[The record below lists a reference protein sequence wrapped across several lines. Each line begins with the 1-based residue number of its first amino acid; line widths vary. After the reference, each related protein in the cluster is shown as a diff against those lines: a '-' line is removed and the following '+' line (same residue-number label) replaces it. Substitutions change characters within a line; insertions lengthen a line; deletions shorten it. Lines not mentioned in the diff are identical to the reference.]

1 MPLSVLLIMDM
12 FQSDEDRILTL
23 VTRKLMGEATSSELD
38 ELSSLIAEN
47 PSYEILIQSLTHIWD
62 SSPVI
67 DEEFLEAT
75 FVAHIDRMKSNGC
88 EFESYETAIE
98 ARRPWYSPKRMLVP
112 AFSVFAIITAVYFLF
127 GGRASENKPVMAEG
141 KEIKNEISTRNG
153 NRTRIQLLDGSTVWL
168 NAGSKLDYGKDFG
181 GAKREVYLTGEAFFD
196 VTKNPEKPFII
207 HTNAIDVK
215 VIGTQFNVRC
225 YPTDKMVETSLIKG
239 SVEVLVKNRGEKW
252 VLKPNEKLLVEN
264 VTSLP
269 LKRSKDEAEPVRARQ
284 VLVAIKPLT
293 YQNNDSVSVEAAWV
307 RNKLSFQDESFA
319 EVAQK
324 MERWYDVEFEF
335 RTEGLKNLSVYGS
348 FTSETLQQALE
359 ALEFSFGFKYSM
371 QGKKVIIY

>member
-1 MPLSVLLIMDM
+1 M

-23 VTRKLMGEATSSELD
+23 VTRKVMGEATSSELE
-38 ELSSLIAEN
+38 ELSSLIADN
-47 PSYEILIQSLTHIWD
+47 PSYEILIQSLTHIWT
-62 SSPVI
+62 SSPVV
-67 DEEFLEAT
+67 DEDFLEAT
-75 FVAHIDRMKSNGC
+75 FIAHAERMKSNGC
-88 EFESYETAIE
+88 GFDSYEPVIDSK
-98 ARRPWYSPKRMLVP
+98 RPWYTSKKLLVP
-112 AFSVFAIITAVYFLF
+112 VFSLLAIVATYFLWP
-127 GGRASENKPVMAEG
+127 GQSSDNNPALVAEQ
-141 KEIKNEISTRNG
+141 EMKNEISTRNG

-196 VTKNPEKPFII
+196 VTKNPKKPFII

-215 VIGTQFNVRC
+215 VIGTQFNVKC
-225 YPTDKMVETSLIKG
+225 YPSDKMVETSLIKG

-264 VTSLP
+264 ITYQPV
-269 LKRSKDEAEPVRARQ
+269 KKNREKGEPVQSRQ
-284 VLVAIKPLT
+284 LFVAIKPLT
-293 YQNNDSVSVEAAWV
+293 YQNDDSVAVEAAWV
-307 RNKLSFQDESFA
+307 KNWLSFKDESFV

-335 RTEGLKNLSVYGS
+335 RNENVKDLSMYGT

-359 ALEFSFGFKYSM
+359 ALEFSFGFKYAI

>member
-1 MPLSVLLIMDM
+1 M

-23 VTRKLMGEATSSELD
+23 ITRKLMGEATSSELE
-38 ELSSLIAEN
+38 ELSLLIADN
-47 PSYEILIQSLTHIWD
+47 PSYEILIQSLTHIWNT
-62 SSPVI
+62 SPAR
-67 DEEFLEAT
+67 DEDFLEAT
-75 FVAHIDRMKSNGC
+75 FLAHIDRMKKNGC
-88 EFESYETAIE
+88 DFDTYEQEIE
-98 ARRPWYSPKRMLVP
+98 AKRPWYSSRKLLVP
-112 AFSVFAIITAVYFLF
+112 VFSLLAVVAAFFFWPRQASVNTPVII
-127 GGRASENKPVMAEG
+127 AE

-196 VTKNPEKPFII
+196 VAKNPEKPFII

-252 VLKPNEKLLVEN
+252 VLRPNEKLLVEN
-264 VTSLP
+264 ISYQP
-269 LKRSKDEAEPVRARQ
+269 LKKERNVAEPVRARK
-284 VLVAIKPLT
+284 VFVAIKPLT

-307 RNKLSFQDESFA
+307 KNWLSFKDESFA

-324 MERWYDVEFEF
+324 MERWFDVEFEF
-335 RTEGLKNLSVYGS
+335 RNESVKELSMYGT
-348 FTSETLQQALE
+348 FTSESLQQALE
-359 ALEFSFGFKYSM
+359 ALEFSFGFKYAI

>member
-1 MPLSVLLIMDM
+1 M
-12 FQSDEDRILTL
+12 FQSDEDRILAL
-23 VTRKLMGEATSSELD
+23 ITRKLMGEATSSELE
-38 ELSSLIAEN
+38 ELSSLIAIN

-62 SSPVI
+62 SSPVV

-75 FVAHIDRMKSNGC
+75 FIAHIDRMRSSGC
-88 EFESYETAIE
+88 ELDSYEAVIE
-98 ARRPWYSPKRMLVP
+98 TKRPWYSSKKLLIPV
-112 AFSVFAIITAVYFLF
+112 FSVLVMAAATYFLWP
-127 GGRASENKPVMAEG
+127 GQSSIDKPAVVAE

-196 VTKNPEKPFII
+196 VAKNPEKPFII
-207 HTNAIDVK
+207 HTSAIDVK
-215 VIGTQFNVRC
+215 VVGTQFNVRC
-225 YPTDKMVETSLIKG
+225 YPSDKMVETSLIKG
-239 SVEVLVKNRGEKW
+239 SVEVLIKNRGEKW
-252 VLKPNEKLLVEN
+252 ILRPNEKLLVEN
-264 VTSLP
+264 VAYRPETKS
-269 LKRSKDEAEPVRARQ
+269 REGAEPLRARQ
-284 VLVAIKPLT
+284 VFVAIKPLT
-293 YQNNDSVSVEAAWV
+293 YQDNDSVSVEAAWV

-359 ALEFSFGFKYSM
+359 ALEFSFGFKYTI